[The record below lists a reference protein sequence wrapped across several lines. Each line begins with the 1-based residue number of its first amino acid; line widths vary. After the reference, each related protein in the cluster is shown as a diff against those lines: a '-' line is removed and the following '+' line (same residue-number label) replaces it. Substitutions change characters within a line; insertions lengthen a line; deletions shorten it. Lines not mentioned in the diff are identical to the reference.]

1 MISSSMKLF
10 FKPKAI
16 NYVTR
21 SFHAARPVA
30 SNFHPL
36 ASVSDS
42 GREESPENMVEW
54 WRWKHESLPLSSD
67 TQIALKVSWVQC
79 ERNDVGVGKLYQ
91 TVLKWFMIGS
101 QYAPAAVVFV
111 HWCLLREN
119 IDIIE
124 ESANLFHRFRQTV

>member
-10 FKPKAI
+10 FKPKAV

-42 GREESPENMVEW
+42 GEEEIQVYVVWW
-54 WRWKHESLPLSSD
+54 WRWKQKSFPLYSD
-67 TQIALKVSWVQC
+67 IQIA
-79 ERNDVGVGKLYQ
+79 
-91 TVLKWFMIGS
+91 
-101 QYAPAAVVFV
+101 
-111 HWCLLREN
+111 
-119 IDIIE
+119 
-124 ESANLFHRFRQTV
+124 